1 LDVAVILL
9 YNQVMSSK
17 TKTDNHQKVGA
28 IIVAAGESQRMGGID
43 KVLALLGG
51 KPVLLRV
58 IDTFQKCNSIN
69 QMVVVVSQDNL
80 KKCRHLIAEE
90 EWAKVVEVC
99 AGGKRRQDS
108 VVAGLNHLVQCQWVV
123 IHDGARPLLTVDLI
137 ERGLEAA
144 GETGAAVA
152 AVPVTDTIKV
162 AGEYR
167 LVQQTLPRHNLWA
180 VQTPQVFRFDII
192 AEAYERAKDEVT
204 DDASLVEQSG
214 YKVGLYMGSYHNIKV
229 TTPDDLALAEW
240 MLYHGKATQ
249 NGLLPNTI

>member
-1 LDVAVILL
+1 
-9 YNQVMSSK
+9 MSVSE
-17 TKTDNHQKVGA
+17 VGA
-28 IIVAAGESQRMGGID
+28 IIVAAGQSQRMGGVD
-43 KVLALLGG
+43 KVFALLGG
-51 KPVLLRV
+51 KPVLSRV
-58 IDTFQKCNSIN
+58 INALQGCNSID
-69 QMVVVVSQDNL
+69 QMVVVVSQKNL
-80 KKCRHLIAEE
+80 EKCRHLIAEE
-90 EWAKVVEVC
+90 GWSKAVEVC
-99 AGGKRRQDS
+99 AGGRRRQDS
-108 VVAGLNHLVQCQWVV
+108 VAAGLNHLSQCQWVV

-152 AVPVTDTIKV
+152 AVPVTDTIKI
-162 AGEYR
+162 AGDDR

-192 AEAYERAKDEVT
+192 AEAYKRAKDEVT

-214 YKVGLYMGSYHNIKV
+214 YKVGLYTGSYHNIKV

-249 NGLLPNTI
+249 NGLTPNTS